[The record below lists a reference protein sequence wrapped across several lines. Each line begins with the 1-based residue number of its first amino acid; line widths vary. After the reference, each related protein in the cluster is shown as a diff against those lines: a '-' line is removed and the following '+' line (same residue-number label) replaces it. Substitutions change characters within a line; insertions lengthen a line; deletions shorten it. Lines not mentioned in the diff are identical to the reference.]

1 MTLLKKE
8 SKKTDSKTKKDKPIS
23 DKLFNI
29 TKSNGRTIQRSGKE
43 DYIKKLYESK
53 GWKVEEL

>member
-1 MTLLKKE
+1 MGKEKKE
-8 SKKTDSKTKKDKPIS
+8 SKKTESKSKKN
-23 DKLFNI
+23 KLYNI

-53 GWKVEEL
+53 GWKVEEA